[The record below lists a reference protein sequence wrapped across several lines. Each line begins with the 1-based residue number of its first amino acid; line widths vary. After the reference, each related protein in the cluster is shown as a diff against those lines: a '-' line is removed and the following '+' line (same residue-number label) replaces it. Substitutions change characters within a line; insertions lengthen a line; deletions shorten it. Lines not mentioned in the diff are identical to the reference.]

1 MAERGR
7 PIPAYVMAR
16 IIKLRGGGM
25 SLRQLQRVTN
35 TSRPTIIKYTKKR

>member
-7 PIPAYVMAR
+7 PLPNSVQLQIQR
-16 IIKLRGGGM
+16 LRQTM

-35 TSRPTIIKYTKKR
+35 TSRPTIIKYAGKIK